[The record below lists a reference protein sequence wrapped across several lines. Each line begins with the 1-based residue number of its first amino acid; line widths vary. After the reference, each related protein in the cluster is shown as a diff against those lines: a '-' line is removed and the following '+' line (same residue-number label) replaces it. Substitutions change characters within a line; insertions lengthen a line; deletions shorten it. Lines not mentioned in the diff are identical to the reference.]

1 MTAEL
6 GDYEP
11 DEHSPYT
18 VSEFRFVPEQQQT
31 EELELAVLE
40 QFKTL
45 RCVST
50 VPAAGARTLA
60 TAKRLV

>member
-50 VPAAGARTLA
+50 VPAAGA
-60 TAKRLV
+60 